1 MEELEVIVQRMIDA
15 GESEQNIKAV
25 IQEYNAGKTNGAAAK
40 GATATPETGQAP
52 ESSGLGLED
61 SSSGLNIEDF
71 LVTID
76 DLKDS
81 ETNVVTNLNDK
92 LSRLG
97 LSSYT
102 TTNIGSTDAIKIR
115 KSGDKAASDYMSEA
129 LDVIGLGNF
138 VMPSGTLLDV
148 FDSSKVGSDK
158 SDEELKESA
167 DKLNEYIRENANLSY
182 TKEAKN
188 KFGEKYKKEF
198 LPYVEPEDL
207 SDQELQSNY
216 KNNLIN
222 KFEIL
227 ESEATKPIPGAMG
240 LAQVDLTI
248 TEKDFDNK
256 KDFDQYK
263 KYKEGNPLENLSED
277 ELAIYDAE
285 RQAEYVKQRGAKYAS
300 NLNKSDRLALQAL
313 QADDIEN
320 IKLSAESFKDLSTKY
335 DGQLSSYETSLAAY
349 EADPTLLTFKS
360 AENNFQNLLATQN
373 SLQELQNK
381 VEKENLEEKASIIP
395 ITIQEF
401 NKNYNR
407 MLQLRSNFKN
417 LGTSISYPL
426 AQLTVAYNNPLAL
439 MNGTL
444 DTQVEKTFG
453 VVSLGKE
460 MQEELASY
468 QTSIGVDEIK
478 DLNDAGRWVAGSTTN
493 LIPSLAMAT
502 TGSAALPLFFLS
514 GAGGSGL
521 DLAIRKKDAAERIIS
536 NRSRL
541 ESGEVTDSFEINAI
555 EQEIAED
562 TKTLGISTLR
572 GITNQALA
580 GIAEVAFER
589 IGTIAILKGIK
600 KGIKGLP
607 KETIKEGF
615 KFAGKE
621 FAKGIGR
628 EGLSEGA
635 TTLVQNWGDIYILDE
650 DKNFFESLTDKKLTE
665 GFVESIAQGALMGG
679 GLGSVNGFKAV
690 SQGIASEAATKE
702 EARNNKELLEK
713 LRKLTGRPEIQSP
726 DDIKLMNLDLSP
738 EIQSMVDQLTG
749 EANNVTNGIFE
760 RISSGDLSLEQL
772 YQVGEVNAKMR
783 KISKR
788 LMNASMSNATPAQLK
803 VFKSQL
809 ESEYNQLANER
820 EAILT
825 NESTLAKNRK
835 QINETAVAFESQQ
848 GYAMYD
854 VTMRMQNATNIAK
867 EYSNLSEKSKQLG
880 YDTAL
885 QDLITE
891 GIEDPTDEQ
900 VEEKAFE
907 NYNVEIN
914 TELIN
919 KGEKNAKAFAEA
931 NGLNLNIQVFEGS
944 LEERK
949 AALVEAYLA
958 NRATYKFNG
967 EAISQED
974 LDSDFKDFKKQ
985 IDNGQFE
992 AVNVGGTILI
1002 DKTNSIK
1009 KGRVGVF
1016 AHEVLHSY
1024 AAEKFGSKNVNQA
1037 GEALINYL
1045 KRYDPDFSALI
1056 EERIGIYEG
1065 RSDYFE
1071 EAMNAMSDLLADGV
1085 GVTEATTD
1093 RLKGFVNTLL
1103 KPLGNKFQFKTN
1115 QGADVLR
1122 FIKNYNA
1129 QAHFGKEGRAE
1140 DTVGGDFTGES
1151 FSRSKL
1157 NELARDYKEG
1167 KIQEDNAELI
1177 EQYKILALSG
1187 PGLNFKGYKSREAK
1201 KQGLKPIERKDAESF
1216 VIQFL
1221 PGLLQR
1227 FNPKL
1232 AKFST
1237 LVISNINPKRQ
1248 DFYQEEIGNEDI
1260 TNRMSDERVGEIA
1273 DDSPAPLETVAEAD
1287 ADFKLVDSIKI
1298 DGQPL
1303 SKETKDK
1310 IREFVTEQTQ
1320 GKDPFSDKFRKEV
1333 LKPDTAFVNFIKQE
1347 ILGGRSLQDYRQF
1360 IRQNPKFIKGL
1371 GIGSLVRFDTGLT
1384 KQGKLKL
1391 FTEFNRRLTKQKEI
1405 EKFMMQGRVAYVTPQ
1420 QMKAGAD
1427 LYNRLKPTETQL
1439 ANFLTGGTAQT
1450 VSNRKTAI
1458 AKAIATKFI
1467 AEATPSTQAFQSKPL
1482 AEQAKMAEKLQVS
1495 PTAKFAISK
1504 LSKLDILNKEYQKV
1518 LNKISSARTKQQVDA
1533 IIEEEP
1539 LTITPENRE
1548 FWQNKLLE
1556 LIKNNSNFGLQE
1568 FLAGALKNSGAI
1580 RVKPEK
1586 INSKNAS
1593 TRTKAKKLKNWAAKN
1608 KVKLK
1613 ENKPYYELTNGQWI
1627 ESKQFGKAFKPPSVK
1642 EITKKFGDDVSL
1654 VADRNRLYYGQED
1667 LAYIAAKKAAQNNT
1681 EKRVK
1686 ELESI
1691 VNKTEKEENELVLLK
1706 SKPQRVQAKKAG
1718 TTESNNKFETNL
1730 NILESTVLVL
1740 ESIVSKDPSA
1750 MKLASL
1756 IVEGAYQAT
1765 NGLIKISAQIN
1776 SFSKNPKYATNPA
1789 AKVNQRVEGKGEKY
1803 REEHTPPA
1811 SAVGGQLKLAIK
1823 TGKVKSIFP
1832 YIRDNFKQT
1841 LLSKADDFKIDQ
1853 ADLDSTMAEGT
1864 NITTNKAGILR
1875 LIEAGIDLNG
1885 IFYYNGRTIAEEL
1898 GVALKPSDV
1907 NPDTIFDQNEILKT
1921 VLDGTITAKAGQD
1934 LLNKIA
1940 KLKSVPKASN
1950 KNNKE
1955 NFSISYST
1963 SKPNPEVL
1971 NNLDNADKAMAN
1983 ARNPESPVKKI
1994 RVFDFDDTLA
2004 RSNSK
2009 VLYEMP
2015 DGTEGS
2021 LSATQFAERA
2031 GELESQGATFDFAEF
2046 SKVVDGKKGPVFKA
2060 IQNIVEARGAEDVFI
2075 LTARPADAAG
2085 PIKEFMDALGVNLP
2099 IKNIV
2104 GLGDGT
2110 PQAKARW
2117 MTSKAAEGYNDFFF
2131 VDDAYKNV
2139 KAVQEALDVFDVKS
2153 KTQQAKSKFSISK
2166 NLDKGFNDILENKT
2180 GIASEKEYGRVKAEV
2195 AGAGKGR
2202 LNFFIPPSAEDFV
2215 GLLYATLGKGKLGDQ
2230 QMAWYKTHL
2239 LNPYARA
2246 MNELSSARIA
2256 MMNDYKQL
2264 KKQLEIVPKDLRKKV
2279 PGEPFTRE
2287 QAVRV
2292 YIWNKQGMSIPGIS
2306 KKDQADLSKYVSD
2319 NAELQVF
2326 ADRLIAIQ
2334 KGDQY
2339 AAPKEGWPAGTITTD
2354 MLEGLNTI
2362 KRAKYLD
2369 QWQQNADVIFS
2380 EKNLN
2385 KLEAAYGKPYRLAM
2399 ENMLQR
2405 MKSGRNRNF
2414 QGDTLTGR
2422 FTDWVTG
2429 SIGTIMFFNTRSALL
2444 QTISSINFVNFTDN
2458 NVLAAGKAFANQK
2471 QFWSDF
2477 MTLMNSDFLKERRGG
2492 LRINVSEADIADMAK
2507 KGGAKGV
2514 INKLLEFGFTPTQI
2528 ADSFAIASGG
2538 SAFYRNRIKTYK
2550 KQGMTDAEAEAQAFV
2565 DFRET
2570 AEESQQSSRPDRIS
2584 IQQAGPL
2591 GRLVLAF
2598 ANTPAQY
2605 ARLIKKAASDLK
2617 NGRGDAKT
2625 NISKIIYYGVAQNLL
2640 FNALQQ
2646 ALFAFAFDDD
2656 EEDTAEQQKKYVG
2669 IANGMM
2675 DSLLRGIGLGGA
2687 VVSVGKNA
2695 IIRIIN
2701 EMEKKQPKLEKVGYE
2716 ITKLSPPISAKLSRI
2731 NQAARS
2737 YQWDKKEMMEKGWSL
2752 DNPAYLASANV
2763 IAALTNIPLDRAV
2776 KKTNNVVQ
2784 ATSQDLE
2791 TWERLALLGGWQDWE
2806 LGIDEEKP
2814 ANKPN
2819 ARKTRQRR
2827 KQKR

>member
-52 ESSGLGLED
+52 ESSGLSLED
-61 SSSGLNIEDF
+61 SSSELNIEDF

-76 DLKDS
+76 DLKDN
-81 ETNVVTNLNDK
+81 ETNVVTNLNNK

-97 LSSYT
+97 LSSYET
-102 TTNIGSTDAIKIR
+102 TAFGESDAVKIR

-129 LDVIGLGNF
+129 LDVIGLGDF

-188 KFGEKYKKEF
+188 RSGDIYEKEY
-198 LPYVEPEDL
+198 LPYITADDL

-216 KNNLIN
+216 KNNLID
-222 KFEIL
+222 KFKKL
-227 ESEATKPIPGAMG
+227 ESDKTVADEFGERTT
-240 LAQVDLTI
+240 LV
-248 TEKDFDNK
+248 TEKDFNNK

-263 KYKEGNPLENLSED
+263 KYKEGNALESLSKD

-285 RQAEYVKQRGAKYAS
+285 RKAEYAQSRGEKFAN
-300 NLNKSDRLALQAL
+300 NLNKNQRLDILALAN
-313 QADDIEN
+313 ADREA
-320 IKLSAESFKDLSTKY
+320 IKLSTESFKNLSDKY
-335 DGQLSSYETSLAAY
+335 NNQVSSYETSLAAY
-349 EADPTLLTFKS
+349 EANPTLLTFKA

-373 SLQELQNK
+373 SIQDLQNK
-381 VEKENLEEKASIIP
+381 VEKENLEEKASFVP
-395 ITIQEF
+395 ITIQSF
-401 NKNYNR
+401 GKNYNR

-426 AQLTVAYNNPLAL
+426 AQLSMMGVKNYDEAI
-439 MNGTL
+439 
-444 DTQVEKTFG
+444 EETFG
-453 VVSLGKE
+453 VVSTYQDIQDE
-460 MQEELASY
+460 ISSY
-468 QTSIGVDEIK
+468 QKSIEVDDIK
-478 DLNDAGRWVAGSTTN
+478 DLDDAGRWVASSTTN

-521 DLAIRKKDAAERIIS
+521 DLAVRKKDAAERIIS

-572 GITNQALA
+572 GVTNQALA

-615 KFAGKE
+615 KFAGKQ
-621 FAKGIGR
+621 FIKGAAQ
-628 EGLSEGA
+628 EGA
-635 TTLVQNWGDIYILDE
+635 SELGTTLVQNWGDIYILGE
-650 DKNFFESLTDKKLTE
+650 DKNIFEGGL
-665 GFVESIAQGALMGG
+665 ESFAQGALMGA
-679 GLGSVNGFKAV
+679 GLGSVNGFKAI
-690 SQGIASEAATKE
+690 SQGVASEAATKE
-702 EARNNKELLEK
+702 EIRNNKELLEK

-835 QINETAVAFESQQ
+835 QINETAVAFESQK

-854 VTMRMQNATNIAK
+854 SVMRMQNATNIAK

-958 NRATYKFNG
+958 NRATSKFNG

-1405 EKFMMQGRVAYVTPQ
+1405 EKFMMKGRVAYVTPQ

-1504 LSKLDILNKEYQKV
+1504 RIKFDKETLVKVTEARDINKV
-1518 LNKISSARTKQQVDA
+1518 LKVLGLESASINDENRA
-1533 IIEEEP
+1533 IIQQAFKEAIEKYK
-1539 LTITPENRE
+1539 LTPRV
-1548 FWQNKLLE
+1548 
-1556 LIKNNSNFGLQE
+1556 
-1568 FLAGALKNSGAI
+1568 FLAGSFGSSGAQ
-1580 RVKPEK
+1580 
-1586 INSKNAS
+1586 N
-1593 TRTKAKKLKNWAAKN
+1593 TRRSNGD
-1608 KVKLK
+1608 V
-1613 ENKPYYELTNGQWI
+1613 YYKLTNGQEI
-1627 ESKQFGKAFKPPSVK
+1627 KGVPRLDSEGNQKRNINGKKLFNPPTAEQVQN
-1642 EITKKFGDDVSL
+1642 KFGEKVSL
-1654 VADRNRLYYGQED
+1654 VAARGRLYYGVKD
-1667 LAYIAAKKAAQNNT
+1667 PAYISALKSAENNLNNKKEDEA
-1681 EKRVK
+1681 KRVPIKLVDTVKGKAQAKINMEVLEDVVGQLDTAIKNGMPK
-1686 ELESI
+1686 ELAVMVI
-1691 VNKTEKEENELVLLK
+1691 A
-1706 SKPQRVQAKKAG
+1706 QG
-1718 TTESNNKFETNL
+1718 
-1730 NILESTVLVL
+1730 
-1740 ESIVSKDPSA
+1740 
-1750 MKLASL
+1750 
-1756 IVEGAYQAT
+1756 YQAT
-1765 NGLIKISAQIN
+1765 TGLIKIAAPFRY
-1776 SFSKNPKYATNPA
+1776 FSKYPQYGTS
-1789 AKVNQRVEGKGEKY
+1789 AKQRTGDKF
-1803 REEHTPPA
+1803 REEHNPPA
-1811 SAVGGQLKLAIK
+1811 SVVGASIIYGFATNNTSEIMA
-1823 TGKVKSIFP
+1823 GVKKN
-1832 YIRDNFKQT
+1832 YYQT
-1841 LLSKADDFKIDQ
+1841 KLSKADDQKLDQ
-1853 ADLDSTMAEGT
+1853 AKLDATLPAGT
-1864 NITTNKAGILR
+1864 TILDNPAIR
-1875 LIEAGIDLNG
+1875 FIEAGIDLNSIVSYETG
-1885 IFYYNGRTIAEEL
+1885 QIMAEEL
-1898 GVALKPSDV
+1898 GVSLKPSDV

-1934 LLNKIA
+1934 LLNEIT

-1955 NFSISYST
+1955 NSVISYSI

-1971 NNLDNADKAMAN
+1971 NNLDNADKAMTN
-1983 ARNPESPVKKI
+1983 ARNPEAPVKKI

-2110 PQAKARW
+2110 AQAKARW

-2584 IQQAGPL
+2584 MQQAGPL

>member
-71 LVTID
+71 LVTVD
-76 DLKDS
+76 DLKDN
-81 ETNVVTNLNDK
+81 ETNVVTNLNNK

-97 LSSYT
+97 LSSYET
-102 TTNIGSTDAIKIR
+102 TAFGESDAVKIR

-129 LDVIGLGNF
+129 LDVIGLGDF

-188 KFGEKYKKEF
+188 RSGDIYEKEY
-198 LPYVEPEDL
+198 LPYITADDL

-216 KNNLIN
+216 KNNLID
-222 KFEIL
+222 KFKKL
-227 ESEATKPIPGAMG
+227 ESDKTV
-240 LAQVDLTI
+240 VDEFGKRTNLV
-248 TEKDFDNK
+248 TEKNFDNK

-263 KYKEGNPLENLSED
+263 KYKEGNPLESLSKD

-285 RQAEYVKQRGAKYAS
+285 RKAEYAQSRGEKFANNLDKNQR
-300 NLNKSDRLALQAL
+300 LDVLALAN
-313 QADDIEN
+313 ADREA
-320 IKLSAESFKDLSTKY
+320 IKLSTESFKNLSTKY
-335 DGQLSSYETSLAAY
+335 NDQVSSYETSLAAY
-349 EADPTLLTFKS
+349 EANPTLLTFKA

-373 SLQELQNK
+373 SIQDLQNK
-381 VEKENLEEKASIIP
+381 VEKENLEEKASFVP
-395 ITIQEF
+395 ITIQSF
-401 NKNYNR
+401 GKNYNR

-426 AQLTVAYNNPLAL
+426 AQLSMMGVKNYDEAI
-439 MNGTL
+439 
-444 DTQVEKTFG
+444 EETFG
-453 VVSLGKE
+453 VVSTYQDIQDE
-460 MQEELASY
+460 ISSY
-468 QTSIGVDEIK
+468 QKSIEVDNIK
-478 DLNDAGRWVAGSTTN
+478 NLDDAGRWVASSTTN

-514 GAGGSGL
+514 GSGGSGL
-521 DLAIRKKDAAERIIS
+521 DLAVRKKDAAERIIS

-572 GITNQALA
+572 GVTNQALA

-621 FAKGIGR
+621 FAKGVGR

-702 EARNNKELLEK
+702 ETRNNKELLDK

-726 DDIKLMNLDLSP
+726 DDIKPMNLNLSP
-738 EIQSMVDQLTG
+738 EIQKMVDDLTG
-749 EANNVTNGIFE
+749 EANNETNGIFE

-809 ESEYNQLANER
+809 ESEYNQLANQR

-854 VTMRMQNATNIAK
+854 SVMREQNAANIAK

-880 YDTAL
+880 YDTAR

-900 VEEKAFE
+900 VEKKAFE

-958 NRATYKFNG
+958 NRATSKFNG

-1002 DKTNSIK
+1002 DKTNSIE

-1065 RSDYFE
+1065 RGDYFE

-1103 KPLGNKFQFKTN
+1103 KDLGSKFQFKTN

-1167 KIQEDNAELI
+1167 KIQADNAELI
-1177 EQYKILALSG
+1177 KQYKRLALSG
-1187 PGLNFKGYKSREAK
+1187 PGLNFQGYKSREASQ
-1201 KQGLKPIERKDAESF
+1201 QGLKAIKKEDAESF
-1216 VIQFL
+1216 VMEYL

-1227 FNPKL
+1227 YNPEN
-1232 AKFST
+1232 AFST
-1237 LVISNINPKRQ
+1237 LVIANINPKRQ
-1248 DFYQEEIGNEDI
+1248 KFYQEEIGDEDV
-1260 TNRMSDERVGEIA
+1260 TTRMSDERVGEIA
-1273 DDSPAPLETVAEAD
+1273 DEGPAPFETVAEAD

-1347 ILGGRSLQDYRQF
+1347 ILGGRSLKDYRQF

-1384 KQGKLKL
+1384 KQGKPKL

-1504 LSKLDILNKEYQKV
+1504 RAKFDKETLVKVTEARSINAVAKILNMSKV
-1518 LNKISSARTKQQVDA
+1518 TVNDSNRVEKQEQMEKA
-1533 IIEEEP
+1533 IITGEIPSWMFEGSK
-1539 LTITPENRE
+1539 
-1548 FWQNKLLE
+1548 FG
-1556 LIKNNSNFGLQE
+1556 NFGRRKVNGVYVD
-1568 FLAGALKNSGAI
+1568 F
-1580 RVKPEK
+1580 P
-1586 INSKNAS
+1586 
-1593 TRTKAKKLKNWAAKN
+1593 N
-1608 KVKLK
+1608 K
-1613 ENKPYYELTNGQWI
+1613 G
-1627 ESKQFGKAFKPPSVK
+1627 G
-1642 EITKKFGDDVSL
+1642 
-1654 VADRNRLYYGQED
+1654 LYYG
-1667 LAYIAAKKAAQNNT
+1667 
-1681 EKRVK
+1681 
-1686 ELESI
+1686 
-1691 VNKTEKEENELVLLK
+1691 
-1706 SKPQRVQAKKAG
+1706 
-1718 TTESNNKFETNL
+1718 
-1730 NILESTVLVL
+1730 
-1740 ESIVSKDPSA
+1740 SKDPAYQRALALAKQNDSLYDIKPPKRVTA
-1750 MKLASL
+1750 IKAFTKKGQQQSKDNLKALEFFGNKLADAVDKNQMPLEIAALFITS
-1756 IVEGAYQAT
+1756 GYQAT
-1765 NGLIKISAQIN
+1765 SGIIKIGAPFRY
-1776 SFSKNPKYATNPA
+1776 FSKNPQFSTDPK
-1789 AKVNQRVEGKGEKY
+1789 AKVNQRAEGKGEKT
-1803 REEHTPPA
+1803 REEHNPPA
-1811 SAVGGQLKLAIK
+1811 SVIGATLIYAIA
-1823 TGKVKSIFP
+1823 TNSMNKVMPDIKKN
-1832 YIRDNFKQT
+1832 YYQT
-1841 LLSKADDFKIDQ
+1841 KLSKVDDFKIDQ
-1853 ADLDSTMAEGT
+1853 AGLDATLPKGKTIAD
-1864 NITTNKAGILR
+1864 NPAIR
-1875 LIEAGIDLNG
+1875 LIESGIDLNSIVNYETG
-1885 IFYYNGRTIAEEL
+1885 QTMAEEL

-1934 LLNKIA
+1934 LLNEIA
-1940 KLKSVPKASN
+1940 KLKSVPQASN

-1955 NFSISYST
+1955 NSVISYSI

-1971 NNLDNADKAMAN
+1971 NNLDNADKAMTN
-1983 ARNPESPVKKI
+1983 ARNPEAPVKKI

-2060 IQNIVEARGAEDVFI
+2060 IENIVEARGAEDVFI

-2099 IKNIV
+2099 IENIV

-2110 PQAKARW
+2110 AQAKARW

-2139 KAVQEALDVFDVKS
+2139 KAVQYALDVFDVKS

-2306 KKDQADLSKYVSD
+2306 KKDQADLSKFVSD

-2354 MLEGLNTI
+2354 MLEGLSTI
-2362 KRAKYLD
+2362 KRAKYLE

-2584 IQQAGPL
+2584 MQQAGPL

-2675 DSLLRGIGLGGA
+2675 DSLLRGMGLGGA

-2752 DNPAYLASANV
+2752 DNPAYLAGANV

-2806 LGIDEEKP
+2806 IGIDEEKP

>member
-52 ESSGLGLED
+52 ESSDLGLED

-71 LVTID
+71 LITVN
-76 DLKDS
+76 DLKDN
-81 ETNVVTNLNDK
+81 ETNVVTNLNNK

-97 LSSYT
+97 LSSYET
-102 TTNIGSTDAIKIR
+102 TAFGESDAVKIR

-129 LDVIGLGNF
+129 LDVIGLGDF

-188 KFGEKYKKEF
+188 RSGDIYEKEY
-198 LPYVEPEDL
+198 LPYITADDL

-216 KNNLIN
+216 KNNLID
-222 KFEIL
+222 KFKKL
-227 ESEATKPIPGAMG
+227 ESDKTVADEFGERTT
-240 LAQVDLTI
+240 LV
-248 TEKDFDNK
+248 TEKDFNNK

-263 KYKEGNPLENLSED
+263 KYKEGNALESLSKD

-285 RQAEYVKQRGAKYAS
+285 RKAEYAQSRGEKFAN
-300 NLNKSDRLALQAL
+300 NLNKNQRLDILALAN
-313 QADDIEN
+313 ADREA
-320 IKLSAESFKDLSTKY
+320 IKLSTESFKNLSDKY
-335 DGQLSSYETSLAAY
+335 NNQVSSYETSLAAY
-349 EADPTLLTFKS
+349 EANPTLLTFKA

-373 SLQELQNK
+373 SIQDLQNK
-381 VEKENLEEKASIIP
+381 VEKENLEEKASFVP
-395 ITIQEF
+395 ITIQSF
-401 NKNYNR
+401 GKNYNR

-426 AQLTVAYNNPLAL
+426 AQLSMMGVKNYDEAI
-439 MNGTL
+439 
-444 DTQVEKTFG
+444 EETFG
-453 VVSLGKE
+453 VVSTYQDIQDE
-460 MQEELASY
+460 ISSY
-468 QTSIGVDEIK
+468 QKSIEVDNIK
-478 DLNDAGRWVAGSTTN
+478 DLDDAGRWVASSTTN

-521 DLAIRKKDAAERIIS
+521 DLAVRKKDAAERIIS

-572 GITNQALA
+572 GVTNQALA

-615 KFAGKE
+615 KFAGKQ
-621 FAKGIGR
+621 FLKG
-628 EGLSEGA
+628 SAQEGA
-635 TTLVQNWGDIYILDE
+635 SELGTTLVQNWGDIYILGE
-650 DKNFFESLTDKKLTE
+650 DKNIFEGGL
-665 GFVESIAQGALMGG
+665 ESFAQGALMGA

-690 SQGIASEAATKE
+690 SQGVASEAATKE
-702 EARNNKELLEK
+702 EIRNSKEVLDK

-835 QINETAVAFESQQ
+835 QINETAVAFESQK

-854 VTMRMQNATNIAK
+854 SVMRMQNATNIAK

-880 YDTAL
+880 YDTAR

-958 NRATYKFNG
+958 NRATSKFNG

-992 AVNVGGTILI
+992 AVNVGGTILV

-1103 KPLGNKFQFKTN
+1103 KDLGRKFQFKTN

-1140 DTVGGDFTGES
+1140 YTVGGDFTGES

-1167 KIQEDNAELI
+1167 KIQADNAELI
-1177 EQYKILALSG
+1177 KQYKRLALSG
-1187 PGLNFKGYKSREAK
+1187 PGLNFQGYKSREASQ
-1201 KQGLKPIERKDAESF
+1201 QGLKAIKKEDAESF
-1216 VIQFL
+1216 VMEYL

-1227 FNPKL
+1227 YNPGN
-1232 AKFST
+1232 AFST
-1237 LVISNINPKRQ
+1237 LVIANINPKRQ
-1248 DFYQEEIGNEDI
+1248 KFYQEEIGDEDV
-1260 TNRMSDERVGEIA
+1260 TTRMSDERVGEIA
-1273 DDSPAPLETVAEAD
+1273 DDGPAPFETVAEAD

-1320 GKDPFSDKFRKEV
+1320 GKDPFNDKFRKEV

-1384 KQGKLKL
+1384 KQGKPKL

-1504 LSKLDILNKEYQKV
+1504 RIKFDKETLVKVTEARSINAVAKILNILKVTVNDSNRVEKQKQME
-1518 LNKISSARTKQQVDA
+1518 KA
-1533 IIEEEP
+1533 IIAGKIPSWMFEGSK
-1539 LTITPENRE
+1539 
-1548 FWQNKLLE
+1548 FG
-1556 LIKNNSNFGLQE
+1556 NFGRRKVNGVYVD
-1568 FLAGALKNSGAI
+1568 F
-1580 RVKPEK
+1580 P
-1586 INSKNAS
+1586 
-1593 TRTKAKKLKNWAAKN
+1593 N
-1608 KVKLK
+1608 K
-1613 ENKPYYELTNGQWI
+1613 G
-1627 ESKQFGKAFKPPSVK
+1627 G
-1642 EITKKFGDDVSL
+1642 
-1654 VADRNRLYYGQED
+1654 LYYG
-1667 LAYIAAKKAAQNNT
+1667 
-1681 EKRVK
+1681 
-1686 ELESI
+1686 
-1691 VNKTEKEENELVLLK
+1691 
-1706 SKPQRVQAKKAG
+1706 
-1718 TTESNNKFETNL
+1718 
-1730 NILESTVLVL
+1730 
-1740 ESIVSKDPSA
+1740 SKDPAYQKALALAKQNDSLYDIKPPKRVTA
-1750 MKLASL
+1750 IKAFTKKGQQQSKDNLKALEFFGNKLADAVDKNQMPLEIAALFVTS
-1756 IVEGAYQAT
+1756 GYQAT
-1765 NGLIKISAQIN
+1765 SGIIKIGAIFKY
-1776 SFSKNPKYATNPA
+1776 FSKNPQFSTDPK
-1789 AKVNQRVEGKGEKY
+1789 AKVNQRAEGKGEKT
-1803 REEHTPPA
+1803 REEHNPPA
-1811 SAVGGQLKLAIK
+1811 SVIGATLIYAIA
-1823 TGKVKSIFP
+1823 TNSMSKVMPDIKKN
-1832 YIRDNFKQT
+1832 YYQT
-1841 LLSKADDFKIDQ
+1841 KLSKADDFKIDQ
-1853 ADLDSTMAEGT
+1853 AGLDATLPKGKTIADNSA
-1864 NITTNKAGILR
+1864 IR
-1875 LIEAGIDLNG
+1875 LIAAGIDLNSIINYETG
-1885 IFYYNGRTIAEEL
+1885 QTMAEEL

-1907 NPDTIFDQNEILKT
+1907 NPDTVFQQNKILKQ
-1921 VLDGTITAKAGQD
+1921 VLQGDITAKTGQNRLD
-1934 LLNKIA
+1934 KIA
-1940 KLKSVPKASN
+1940 KLKSVPQASN

-1971 NNLDNADKAMAN
+1971 NNLDNADKAMTN
-1983 ARNPESPVKKI
+1983 ARNPEAPVKKI

-2110 PQAKARW
+2110 AQAKARW

-2584 IQQAGPL
+2584 MQQAGPL

-2675 DSLLRGIGLGGA
+2675 DSLLRGMGLGGA